1 MATVRAAGRPVKL
14 PTICTL
20 QPIPEVEIMRPRAM
34 TRKLDAHRAGFKCLG
49 QDTENAFMNARGE
62 LQPLEQACHACLLA
76 LTANRK
82 PQALVAAE

>member
-1 MATVRAAGRPVKL
+1 
-14 PTICTL
+14 
-20 QPIPEVEIMRPRAM
+20 MRPRAT

-76 LTANRK
+76 SPPIESLRRWLKRSSSDQVRDRLAIGRGRRSRYSNVEQG
-82 PQALVAAE
+82 P